1 MNKSTIIRFSAL
13 FIAIFVVVTFLFVY
27 ERKKN
32 NEKEAELNQI
42 IAELEISKQE
52 SLDEFENLALEYENY
67 HFKPGNDS
75 LLFLIE
81 NEKQKVNQ
89 LLEELRTVK
98 ATNARRIRE
107 LRNELGS
114 VRSVLQ
120 VYVNRVDSLSNVNK
134 KLVRENKKV
143 QQQYEEI
150 VQTAKELE
158 ERASQLDKK
167 ITLAA
172 ILEAS
177 NIRLNTLNDK
187 GRETKKRSRI
197 AAFEICFSL
206 SKNQT
211 TSTGLKSAYLRIS
224 NPQGNVM
231 KNNQSNVF
239 AFEDK
244 EIDFSCKKEIE
255 YTGNNLSTCVYYNIA
270 DEELVAGLYEVSVFI
285 DGNLIG
291 SESFYIK

>member
-27 ERKKN
+27 ERKN

-81 NEKQKVNQ
+81 NEKQKVKQ

-120 VYVNRVDSLSNVNK
+120 C
-134 KLVRENKKV
+134 
-143 QQQYEEI
+143 
-150 VQTAKELE
+150 
-158 ERASQLDKK
+158 
-167 ITLAA
+167 TLT
-172 ILEAS
+172 E
-177 NIRLNTLNDK
+177 
-187 GRETKKRSRI
+187 
-197 AAFEICFSL
+197 
-206 SKNQT
+206 
-211 TSTGLKSAYLRIS
+211 
-224 NPQGNVM
+224 
-231 KNNQSNVF
+231 
-239 AFEDK
+239 
-244 EIDFSCKKEIE
+244 
-255 YTGNNLSTCVYYNIA
+255 
-270 DEELVAGLYEVSVFI
+270 
-285 DGNLIG
+285 
-291 SESFYIK
+291 

>member
-1 MNKSTIIRFSAL
+1 MNKNTIIRFSAL
-13 FIAIFVVVTFLFVY
+13 FTAIFIVVTFLFVF

-32 NEKEAELNQI
+32 NDKEAQLNQI

-75 LLFLIE
+75 LLLLIE
-81 NEKQKVNQ
+81 NEKLKVKQ

-120 VYVNRVDSLSNVNK
+120 VYVNRVDSLNNVNK

-143 QQQYEEI
+143 QQQYEEV

-187 GRETKKRSRI
+187 GRETKIRRRI
-197 AAFEICFSL
+197 AAFEICFYI

-211 TSTGLKSAYLRIS
+211 TATGLKSAYLRIS

-231 KNNQSNVF
+231 KNNQSSVF

-244 EIDFSCKKEIE
+244 EIDYSCKKEIE

-270 DEELVAGLYEVSVFI
+270 DEELLAGMYKVDVFI

-291 SESFYIK
+291 SDSFYIK